1 MMSGREP
8 RFPLE
13 AEKAGDGT
21 DMSDVQKQWQ
31 DCDVEQVIDRII
43 EKQTSLFC
51 EVEQRPATAQEKQKE
66 QYQRRKRIVQYQF
79 EIGCKVLRRNMKKKT
94 KKGHKSEDPW
104 LGPYTIAEL
113 SATSCLL
120 VNKHNEKLKTGVN
133 LSQLKLY
140 HEPITTSEET
150 KSMLFSVHVMF
161 HDMFHILY
169 SFSLFSSDTEIIDLT
184 TEDTS
189 PATEGTGPRLWV

>member
-13 AEKAGDGT
+13 TEKAGDGT

-51 EVEQRPATAQEKQKE
+51 EVGQRIATAQEKQKE

-79 EIGCKVLRRNMKKKT
+79 EIGCKVLRRNMKKNT
-94 KKGHKSEDPW
+94 KKGHKSED
-104 LGPYTIAEL
+104 
-113 SATSCLL
+113 
-120 VNKHNEKLKTGVN
+120 
-133 LSQLKLY
+133 
-140 HEPITTSEET
+140 
-150 KSMLFSVHVMF
+150 
-161 HDMFHILY
+161 
-169 SFSLFSSDTEIIDLT
+169 
-184 TEDTS
+184 
-189 PATEGTGPRLWV
+189 